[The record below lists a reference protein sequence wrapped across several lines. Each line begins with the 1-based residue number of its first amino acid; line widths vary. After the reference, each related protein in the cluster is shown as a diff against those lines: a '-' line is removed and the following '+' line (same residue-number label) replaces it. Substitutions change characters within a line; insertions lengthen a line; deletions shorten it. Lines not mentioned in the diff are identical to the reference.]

1 MLKFIVMRRKYLI
14 TDNQKVAVEKK
25 EYYPNIIN
33 FFWFITFEVA
43 LDKRHGKACSFRFN
57 DED

>member
-1 MLKFIVMRRKYLI
+1 MRRKYLI
-14 TDNQKVAVEKK
+14 TDNQKVTVEKK